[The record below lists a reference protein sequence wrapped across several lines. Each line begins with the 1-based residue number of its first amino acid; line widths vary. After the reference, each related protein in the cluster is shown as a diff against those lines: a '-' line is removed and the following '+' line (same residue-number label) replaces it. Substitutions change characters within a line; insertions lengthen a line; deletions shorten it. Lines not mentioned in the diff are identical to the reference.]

1 MKQFLIRCSQII
13 GDLIFKLKK
22 TSAWILFTKKLYL
35 SLGVVFLFSSCL
47 KDNFEF
53 DKMKDGGWSPELAM
67 PLAHTS
73 MSIQDLMRSESDS
86 GTLVLDSN
94 MFCTLIYSGT
104 ATQIS
109 SNELI
114 SLPDQSFQ
122 ATAQITSAL
131 ANLINSQGSLSV
143 SFEQAIDLNFPGGIA
158 LDSMTYKSGQ
168 MWMNM
173 NMHIPADVQ
182 LTITIPSATLNG
194 TAYSSTHFF
203 HYTGALPV
211 TQAVAVDLA
220 GYRFDMSDNGT
231 SKNKLRLKFD
241 LDITHTGTNVTS
253 NHRLNMNCNLNGY
266 KFSSI
271 YGYFGQQSFMSDY
284 DTINITLFNNL
295 DAFSSFTIAKPEIKI
310 SFNNSIGV
318 PVRSNVV
325 NMKGVDGNY
334 SDLIV
339 AQGFPNPLPVVSPN
353 FSQIGQTLSGEFVM
367 NSANSNVKQLIS
379 AKPRY
384 LMTRIESAINPN
396 GNTGLNFMTDSSR
409 IDIDVE
415 VKLPLHGTA
424 EKFVLR
430 DTVDFNY
437 NHLQHVQSM
446 TIRTFLKNGF
456 PFDAN
461 WQVYFADYNYQVLD
475 SLVTTGNIFMPSATV
490 DLNNGKVIAPSTA
503 MHDNSLDRSRILKI
517 MNAKYMIIKANAAT
531 YQNGSVNVK
540 IYGDY
545 KFEVNLGVIAKVNL

>member
-1 MKQFLIRCSQII
+1 MKQFFIRCSQII
-13 GDLIFKLKK
+13 GDLVFKLKK
-22 TSAWILFTKKLYL
+22 TSAWILFTKKMYL
-35 SLGVVFLFSSCL
+35 SLFLASLFSSCL
-47 KDNFEF
+47 KDNFDF

-86 GTLVLDSN
+86 GNLVMDSS
-94 MFCTLIYSGT
+94 MFCTLIYTGN
-104 ATQIS
+104 ATRIS

-122 ATAQITSAL
+122 ATAQLTSAL
-131 ANLINSQGSLSV
+131 ANLINTQGSLSV
-143 SFEQAIDLNFPGGIA
+143 SFEQVLDLSFPGGIA
-158 LDSMTYKSGQ
+158 LDSMTYKNGQ

-173 NMHIPADVQ
+173 NMRIPADVQ
-182 LTITIPSATLNG
+182 LTISIPSATLNG
-194 TAYSSTHFF
+194 VPYTASHLF
-203 HYTGALPV
+203 HYTGTLPV
-211 TQAVAVDLA
+211 TQNVAVDLS
-220 GYRFDMSDNGT
+220 GYKFDLSDNGA
-231 SKNKLRLKFD
+231 SKNKLRIKFD
-241 LDITHTGTNVTS
+241 FDITHTGTAITS

-266 KFSSI
+266 NFSSI
-271 YGYFGQQSFMSDY
+271 YGYFGQQAFMSDY
-284 DTINITLFNNL
+284 DTINITLFNHL
-295 DAFSSFTIAKPEIKI
+295 DAFSSFTIAKPEVKI

-318 PVRSNVV
+318 PVRANVV
-325 NMKGVDGNY
+325 NMKGVDGDF

-353 FSQIGQTLSGEFVM
+353 FNQIGQTLSGEFIM
-367 NSANSNVKQLIS
+367 NSTNSNVKQLIA
-379 AKPRY
+379 AKPKY
-384 LMTRIESAINPN
+384 LMTRIESTINPN
-396 GNTGLNFMTDSSR
+396 GNTGMNFMTDSSK

-424 EKFVLR
+424 ENFVLR

-437 NHLQHVQSM
+437 NHLQNVQSM
-446 TIRTFLKNGF
+446 TLRTLLKNGF

-461 WQVYFADYNYQVLD
+461 WQIYFADYNYQVLD
-475 SLVTTGNIFMPSATV
+475 SLVTTGNLFMPSAIV
-490 DLNNGKVIAPSTA
+490 NLNNGKVKEPSTA
-503 MHDNSLDRSRILKI
+503 MHDNTLDRNRIVKI

-545 KFEVNLGVIAKVNL
+545 KFEVNIGVIAKVNL